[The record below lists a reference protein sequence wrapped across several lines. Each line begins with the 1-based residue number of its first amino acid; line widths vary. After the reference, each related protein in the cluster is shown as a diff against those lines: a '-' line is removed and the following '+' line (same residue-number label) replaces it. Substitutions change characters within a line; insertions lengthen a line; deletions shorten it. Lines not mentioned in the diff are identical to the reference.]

1 MTTLTTT
8 SPAPDAPGVARQRPV
23 LAPGNRRAR
32 GFALIEVMV
41 TVLVITF
48 GLISLAG
55 LQLATKSGGNTSY
68 QRTLA
73 LTVANEMLERINLN
87 ASQASAYHTGL
98 ATGLGRASLGAIG
111 KDCASN
117 VNSCTPAEM
126 AAWDLWNWERRLDGA
141 GILDAGNN
149 DASGLLEALGCVV
162 FTADGAGSP
171 NSGQVRVIVSWRSLT
186 DTTDAATAANVTC
199 GAVAT
204 GTDAGRQQVVLNGY
218 VVNAGDFAP

>member
-1 MTTLTTT
+1 MTTQPTT
-8 SPAPDAPGVARQRPV
+8 SPVPEGPRVSPRQPPRMPGR
-23 LAPGNRRAR
+23 GRAQ

-87 ASQASAYHTGL
+87 AAQASAYHTGL
-98 ATGLGRASLGAIG
+98 NTGLGRASLGAIG
-111 KDCASN
+111 KNCASN
-117 VNSCTPAEM
+117 ANSCTPAEL

-141 GILDAGNN
+141 GILDVGNN

-162 FTADGAGSP
+162 FTPDGAGSP

-186 DTTDAATAANVTC
+186 DTTDAATTADVTC

-204 GTDAGRQQVVLNGY
+204 GSDAGRQQVVLNGY

>member
-1 MTTLTTT
+1 MPRP
-8 SPAPDAPGVARQRPV
+8 PAAGCGQ
-23 LAPGNRRAR
+23 R

-55 LQLATKSGGNTSY
+55 LQLATKRGGNTSY

-73 LTVANEMLERINLN
+73 LTVANEMMERINLN
-87 ASQASAYHTGL
+87 ASQAAAYNTGL
-98 ATGLGRASLGAIG
+98 NTGLGRGSLGAVG
-111 KDCASN
+111 KDCTQIAGA
-117 VNSCTPAEM
+117 CTPAEL

-141 GILDAGNN
+141 GIQDANAN
-149 DASGLLEALGCVV
+149 DASGLLEARGCVV
-162 FTADGAGSP
+162 FTPDGAGSP
-171 NSGQVRVIVSWRSLT
+171 NSGQVRIIVSWRSLT
-186 DTTDAATAANVTC
+186 DTTDAATTAALTC

-204 GTDAGRQQVVLNGY
+204 GSDAGRQQVVLNGY

>member
-1 MTTLTTT
+1 MTTRTPT
-8 SPAPDAPGVARQRPV
+8 SPALEGRRHRGDRLAKAGAPGSV
-23 LAPGNRRAR
+23 R

-55 LQLATKSGGNTSY
+55 LQLATKRGGNTSY

-98 ATGLGRASLGAIG
+98 NTGIGRGSLGAIG
-111 KDCASN
+111 KDCAVSA
-117 VNSCTPAEM
+117 NSCTPAEM

-162 FTADGAGSP
+162 FAADGAGSP
-171 NSGQVRVIVSWRSLT
+171 NSGRVRVIVSWRSLT
-186 DTTDAATAANVTC
+186 DTTDAATTADVTC
-199 GAVAT
+199 GAVGT

>member
-1 MTTLTTT
+1 MPAGSGDFRIRGGQQAVRVGAPVPDQVTATGDGLVIGFDPGHLPHEPRRAHVHGRQTA
-8 SPAPDAPGVARQRPV
+8 SPHG
-23 LAPGNRRAR
+23 PGN
-32 GFALIEVMV
+32 
-41 TVLVITF
+41 
-48 GLISLAG
+48 
-55 LQLATKSGGNTSY
+55 
-68 QRTLA
+68 
-73 LTVANEMLERINLN
+73 
-87 ASQASAYHTGL
+87 
-98 ATGLGRASLGAIG
+98 
-111 KDCASN
+111 
-117 VNSCTPAEM
+117 P
-126 AAWDLWNWERRLDGA
+126 

-199 GAVAT
+199 GAVGT

>member
-1 MTTLTTT
+1 MTTRMPT
-8 SPAPDAPGVARQRPV
+8 SLAPDAA
-23 LAPGNRRAR
+23 APSAPPHPLRRAQR

-55 LQLATKSGGNTSY
+55 LQLATKRGGNTSY

-73 LTVANEMLERINLN
+73 LTIANEMLERINLN
-87 ASQASAYHTGL
+87 ASVAASYNTGL
-98 ATGLGRASLGAIG
+98 NTGLGRGSLGAIG
-111 KDCASN
+111 KDCTLSAGA
-117 VNSCTPAEM
+117 CTPAEL

-141 GILDAGNN
+141 GILDAAAN
-149 DASGLLEALGCVV
+149 DASGLLEARGCVV
-162 FTADGAGSP
+162 FTPDGAASP

-186 DTTDAATAANVTC
+186 DTTDAATTAALTC